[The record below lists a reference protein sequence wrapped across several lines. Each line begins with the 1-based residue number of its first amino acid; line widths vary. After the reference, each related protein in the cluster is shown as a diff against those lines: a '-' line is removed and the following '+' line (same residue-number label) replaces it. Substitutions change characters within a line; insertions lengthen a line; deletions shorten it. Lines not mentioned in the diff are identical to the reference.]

1 MIKNSIINNYNK
13 NKGCVWMVVLRSSRT
28 KSGGLKYLSKRL
40 PKINNEEDDE
50 YEEEEEEVDVILF

>member
-1 MIKNSIINNYNK
+1 
-13 NKGCVWMVVLRSSRT
+13 MVVLRSSRT